1 MKQISQN
8 FYSHM
13 TGGFC
18 HAIVTN
24 CGNHAPRMKILIV
37 TDAWRPQTNGVV
49 STLSHTVDCLRGA
62 GHEVCLITPIG
73 FRTLP
78 CPSYPEIRLALLPG
92 AKVARA
98 IGAFAPDAVHIATE
112 GPLGLAARRYCLRAG
127 LHFTTSYHTQFPQ
140 YLRSRLP
147 VPLSLTY
154 RWLRSFHGAAGACM
168 VSTRSMQ
175 AELERW
181 GFRNVRRWQRG
192 VDTALFRPRPKQF
205 LDLPRPIAVYVGRLA
220 VEKNIEAF
228 LKMPWAGSKLVVGD
242 GPDRARLEDR
252 FPEAVFAGYRFGED
266 LVAHLAAADV
276 FVFPS
281 RTDTFGLVLLEAM
294 ACGVPVAAYPVT
306 GPIDVVDQGVTGA
319 LDENLSWAARRA
331 LTLNSEAC
339 RERALRASWESCT
352 REFAGNLVWVRTGLP
367 MLAGAPL
374 ALQRSGEALGE
385 VVQRGPHGGQE
396 APAPLED
403 HVQHALRHSPVV

>member
-1 MKQISQN
+1 
-8 FYSHM
+8 
-13 TGGFC
+13 
-18 HAIVTN
+18 
-24 CGNHAPRMKILIV
+24 MKILIV

-49 STLSHTVDCLRGA
+49 STLAHTVDCLRGL
-62 GHEVCLITPIG
+62 GHEVCLITPVG

-78 CPSYPEIRLALLPG
+78 CPSYPEIRLAILPG

-98 IGAFAPDAVHIATE
+98 ITAFAPDAVHIATE
-112 GPLGLAARRYCLRAG
+112 GFLGMAARRYCLRSG
-127 LHFTTSYHTQFPQ
+127 LYFTTSYHTQFPQ

-147 VPLSLTY
+147 IPLSWTY
-154 RWLRSFHGAAGACM
+154 RWLRSFHGAARACM

-181 GFRNVRRWQRG
+181 GFRNVARWQRG
-192 VDTALFRPRPKQF
+192 VDTALFRPQPKQF

-220 VEKNIEAF
+220 VEKNIDAF

-242 GPDRARLEDR
+242 GPERARLEDS

-266 LVAHLAAADV
+266 LAAHLAAADV

-306 GPIDVVDQGVTGA
+306 GPIDVVEDGVTGA
-319 LDENLSWAARRA
+319 LDENLARATRRA
-331 LTLNSEAC
+331 LALDPGTC
-339 RERALRASWESCT
+339 RARALRSSWESCT
-352 REFAGNLVWVRTGLP
+352 REFAGNLTAARTGTALVP
-367 MLAGAPL
+367 SAAV
-374 ALQRSGEALGE
+374 ALQRAGQTFGE
-385 VVQRGPHGGQE
+385 VIQRGAHGGQQT
-396 APAPLED
+396 APALED
-403 HVQHALRHSPVV
+403 HVQHALRQSPVV